1 MRLAFLL
8 VVALLAQAPKQ
19 NLSEYL
25 TAQLEADKG
34 FEPAERDAILAAMNK
49 RFAGYS
55 NDVIKPGKTQAAD
68 VALTMVIEGHFDQA
82 PADRIAEVSFAAYQ
96 AVRRGAAP
104 EVVEGIGLYGY
115 QKPVS
120 ADRLSTWANGYR
132 QLTEAKV
139 PGDVGADLVRNAM
152 KEGWDDASFNNLK
165 WALQKASK
173 DGRDV
178 RSFATYL
185 FGHMQKGEKAGAL
198 SAKAEKYFRKLKPG
212 QKPVL
217 PAYQGVFDAIE
228 RPSETAQKLA
238 AEAAVEAARK
248 AAAKSGSKA
257 LGDFAKIMLPKGV
270 SSGIP
275 KAKAPSSRPAP
286 KAETP
291 RSYTG
296 SFGKLWPG
304 LDKSA
309 RSYLGVPYVW
319 GGETRQGIDCS
330 AFTRNSYRENEVG
343 LPRVS
348 RQQWETG
355 KAVTDLR
362 EGDLVFFNTRGVGVS
377 HVGMYISKEGN
388 RFIHASSSRGVVI
401 DDLGKK
407 YYKQRYLGARRVV
420 Q

>member
-1 MRLAFLL
+1 MRLALL
-8 VVALLAQAPKQ
+8 LASALLAGSAPKQ

-34 FEPAERDAILAAMNK
+34 FEPAERQAIIAAMNK

-55 NDVIKPGKTQAAD
+55 NDVVSPGKTQAAD
-68 VALTMVIEGHFDQA
+68 VALSMVIEGHFDQA

-96 AVRRGAAP
+96 AVRRGAEP

-115 QKPVS
+115 QKPVP

-132 QLTEAKV
+132 QLSDAKV

-152 KEGWDDASFNNLK
+152 KSGWDDASFNHLK
-165 WALQKASK
+165 WALTKASK
-173 DGRDV
+173 DKRDV
-178 RSFATYL
+178 RAFATYL
-185 FGHMQKGEKAGAL
+185 FGHMEQGAKAGAL
-198 SAKAEKYFRKLKPG
+198 AAQAESYFRKLKPG
-212 QKPVL
+212 QKPIL
-217 PAYQGVFDAIE
+217 PKYQGVFDAIE
-228 RPSETAQKLA
+228 RPSETAAKMA
-238 AEAAVEAARK
+238 KEAAAEAARK
-248 AAAKSGSKA
+248 AVAKSGNKV
-257 LGDFAKIMLPKGV
+257 LGDFAKIMLPKGTSLPK
-270 SSGIP
+270 SSP
-275 KAKAPSSRPAP
+275 KSSPRPEPAP
-286 KAETP
+286 
-291 RSYTG
+291 RQYTG

-355 KAVTDLR
+355 KVVTDLR

-401 DDLGKK
+401 DDLGKN

-420 Q
+420 P